1 MDLLKML
8 AAERK
13 EVLHR
18 VEREQKRAQ
27 ALLTAMQA
35 LGTDNGTSGK
45 INATAV
51 PRSGASR
58 QLSAAG
64 RARIAAAAKKRWAKF
79 RAAAKKSSK

>member
-1 MDLLKML
+1 ML
-8 AAERK
+8 AAERN
-13 EVLHR
+13 EALQR

-27 ALLTAMQA
+27 ALLTAIQA
-35 LGTDNGTSGK
+35 LGTVNGSAGR
-45 INATAV
+45 INASAV
-51 PRSGASR
+51 SRQVVSR